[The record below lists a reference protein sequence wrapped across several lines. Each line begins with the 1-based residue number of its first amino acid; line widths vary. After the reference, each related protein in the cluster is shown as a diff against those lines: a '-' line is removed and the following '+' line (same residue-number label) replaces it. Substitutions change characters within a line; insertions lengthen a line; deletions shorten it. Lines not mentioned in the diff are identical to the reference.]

1 MRRVNGPGPRR
12 FRHSAG
18 RAGGSGFGLGLAI
31 CHEITQALGGSIQL
45 HNRRQNGR
53 IVGLDAI
60 VTLPL
65 S

>member
-1 MRRVNGPGPRR
+1 MATFDVIELGKKL
-12 FRHSAG
+12 AG
-18 RAGGSGFGLGLAI
+18 KRAGGSGFGLGLAI